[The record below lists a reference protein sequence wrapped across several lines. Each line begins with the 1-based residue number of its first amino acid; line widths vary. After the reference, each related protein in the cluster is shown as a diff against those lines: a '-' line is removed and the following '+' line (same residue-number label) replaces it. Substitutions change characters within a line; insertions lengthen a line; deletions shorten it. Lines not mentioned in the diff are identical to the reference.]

1 MVNVQPHG
9 RPSDQQKLLGPQNMS
24 QLWQEAR
31 HWTQVPKVGVCI
43 PSSGTK
49 QDFAAGGGLPAW
61 AATTGQLFTHKQ
73 APSPNTSH
81 ESGLTAIWNSHKP
94 LSYLQT
100 ARVWPECLHSPSFTL
115 QQQQVH
121 VKGQIYIKIVL
132 KPLGKVGVKEKKVA
146 GQHK

>member
-1 MVNVQPHG
+1 MSSLMDGLGTNRSCWGHRICHSFG
-9 RPSDQQKLLGPQNMS
+9 RKPDIGHRYQ
-24 QLWQEAR
+24 R
-31 HWTQVPKVGVCI
+31 CVCI

-49 QDFAAGGGLPAW
+49 QDFAPGEDLLAW

-100 ARVWPECLHSPSFTL
+100 ARVWPECLHSPSSTL

-132 KPLGKVGVKEKKVA
+132 KPLGKVGVKEK
-146 GQHK
+146 